1 MSATATSVSIRDQIL
16 PVTAG
21 KTAFEMLRM
30 IGTCRVEAAV
40 DLNDSLPYLRLDDG
54 SMLSIGDDSSI
65 TDTKAKLDA
74 QGIQI
79 SALLLATD
87 LSGDEAERH
96 IDWASR
102 IIHAAGKLGV
112 PVVRIDPWTAK
123 RELPPLTIRDNF
135 ARGTLRILNQT
146 AATGVDIGM
155 ENHGD
160 IFNDPALLDDVLA
173 AIPDPRFGL
182 TLDTGNL
189 YWWGH
194 PIREVYRL
202 VDLYAPRTK
211 HTHIKSI
218 HYPPGVGER
227 QREIGFEYKQF
238 CCPLYEGDL
247 DLKRLVNALCTG
259 GYCRDFCV
267 EDESLFKLP
276 ESERV
281 EVLRRDVESLRE
293 TLR

>member
-21 KTAFEMLRM
+21 GTVLEMLRI
-30 IGTCRVEAAV
+30 IGTGRVEAAV
-40 DLNDSLPYLRLDDG
+40 DQNDTLPYLRLDD
-54 SMLSIGDDSSI
+54 SSPLSICDDPSI
-65 TDTKAKLDA
+65 TNTRAKLDA
-74 QGIQI
+74 HGIQI

-96 IDWASR
+96 IEWASR
-102 IIHAAGKLGV
+102 IIRAASKLSV

-123 RELPPLTIRDNF
+123 RELPTTTIRDNF
-135 ARGTLRILNQT
+135 VRGTLRILNQT
-146 AATGVDIGM
+146 ADTGVDIGM

-194 PIREVYRL
+194 PISEVYRL
-202 VDLYAPRTK
+202 VERYAPRTK
-211 HTHIKSI
+211 HTHIKNI
-218 HYPPGVGER
+218 GYPPGVGER
-227 QREIGFEYKQF
+227 RREIGFEYKRF
-238 CCPLYEGDL
+238 CCPLYEGNL
-247 DLKRLVNALCTG
+247 DLKQLVDALRRG

-267 EDESLFKLP
+267 EDESLFKFP
-276 ESERV
+276 ECEQV
-281 EVLRRDVESLRE
+281 EVLRHDVESLRDA
-293 TLR
+293 LR